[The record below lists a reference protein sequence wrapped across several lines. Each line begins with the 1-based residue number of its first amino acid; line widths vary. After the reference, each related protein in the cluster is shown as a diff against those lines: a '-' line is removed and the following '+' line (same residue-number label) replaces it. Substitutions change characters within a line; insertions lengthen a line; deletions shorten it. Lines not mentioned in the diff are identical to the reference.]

1 MALPKKQKELIPRI
15 EAMEARYQ
23 EVKRVLGE
31 LENNLSILR
40 DYMESGQWQKDFEAD
55 EAGLIPQDLPREVL
69 SEDAL
74 YNLLADAGEILAPG
88 KGIID
93 NYLFFQKE
101 VLTLRQNGN

>member
-1 MALPKKQKELIPRI
+1 MALPKKQKELISRI

-55 EAGLIPQDLPREVL
+55 EAGLVPRELPREVL

-74 YNLLADAGEILAPG
+74 YNLLAEAEEMLASA
-88 KGIID
+88 
-93 NYLFFQKE
+93 KE
-101 VLTLRQNGN
+101 

>member
-1 MALPKKQKELIPRI
+1 MALPKKQKELISRI

-74 YNLLADAGEILAPG
+74 YNLLADAGEILAPA
-88 KGIID
+88 
-93 NYLFFQKE
+93 KE
-101 VLTLRQNGN
+101 

>member
-1 MALPKKQKELIPRI
+1 MTKKQKELISRI

-40 DYMESGQWQKDFEAD
+40 DYMESGQGQKDFEAD
-55 EAGLIPQDLPREVL
+55 EAGLVPRDLPREVL

-74 YNLLADAGEILAPG
+74 YNLLAEVGEMLASE
-88 KGIID
+88 
-93 NYLFFQKE
+93 KE
-101 VLTLRQNGN
+101 

>member
-74 YNLLADAGEILAPG
+74 YNLLADAGEILAPA
-88 KGIID
+88 
-93 NYLFFQKE
+93 KE
-101 VLTLRQNGN
+101 

>member
-1 MALPKKQKELIPRI
+1 MTKKQKELISRI

-23 EVKRVLGE
+23 EFKRVLGE

-74 YNLLADAGEILAPG
+74 YNLLAEAGEILAPA
-88 KGIID
+88 
-93 NYLFFQKE
+93 KE
-101 VLTLRQNGN
+101 

>member
-1 MALPKKQKELIPRI
+1 MTKKQKELISRI

-31 LENNLSILR
+31 LENK
-40 DYMESGQWQKDFEAD
+40 ESGQWQKDFEAD

-74 YNLLADAGEILAPG
+74 YNLLAEAGEILASE
-88 KGIID
+88 
-93 NYLFFQKE
+93 KE
-101 VLTLRQNGN
+101 

>member
-1 MALPKKQKELIPRI
+1 MALPKKQKELISRI

-40 DYMESGQWQKDFEAD
+40 DYMESGQWLKDFEAD
-55 EAGLIPQDLPREVL
+55 EAGPVPRDLQREVL

-74 YNLLADAGEILAPG
+74 YNLLAEAGEILAPA
-88 KGIID
+88 
-93 NYLFFQKE
+93 KE
-101 VLTLRQNGN
+101 

>member
-1 MALPKKQKELIPRI
+1 MTKKQKELISRI

-23 EVKRVLGE
+23 VVKCVLGE
-31 LENNLSILR
+31 LENNLPILR

-74 YNLLADAGEILAPG
+74 YNLLAEADEMLASV
-88 KGIID
+88 
-93 NYLFFQKE
+93 KE
-101 VLTLRQNGN
+101 